1 MNEFIIVFRESLEAC
16 LIVGIIFTLLEKNH
30 LTKEIKQLWLGVISA
45 LIASVII
52 GIILNNIKQ
61 SIGNASIDALVES
74 FLMFLTVVFNSNTTP
89 ASNMA

>member
-16 LIVGIIFTLLEKNH
+16 LIVGIIFTLLERNN

-52 GIILNNIKQ
+52 
-61 SIGNASIDALVES
+61 
-74 FLMFLTVVFNSNTTP
+74 
-89 ASNMA
+89 